1 MGQSRGS
8 GSLARC
14 ILLLSS
20 ASLASALSAAIG
32 APRSLHSLPNRHGN
46 AAHIVRIRS
55 DVRPVMAMSESQLRA
70 PPMPKPARAV
80 AFGAAAQQTSKASSR
95 LQATAT
101 DISVAQTSIN
111 LVKSIVGAG
120 ALTLPSGL
128 AYLMETGASPA
139 MAMAIGVALVLS
151 FGVFSA
157 YGFYLIGESCAKS
170 GAKTYQ
176 EVWSTMVGRESSWLP
191 AVASLTLCG
200 TGAVGCLAVIGDTFA
215 DVLSA
220 LLSLPADTFD
230 PHALL
235 SGISLALLLPLCMLP
250 SLAPLSIASLLG
262 VVGIAGT
269 AVAMLMRVV
278 DGTYPTPFGTYPTP
292 FGTYPTPFSPSAGSG
307 VASVAVDGAAR
318 GAARGAASAATSAA
332 AGAAAG
338 AADGFE
344 GAFAMGAEALG
355 TTAASVADAGLLA
368 AADATAAAT
377 AGTMALA
384 GDAAALASA
393 SSALPTLGG
402 VAFFVS
408 LLSNAFLAHY
418 SAPAYFDQ
426 LEGES
431 TEHRL
436 RSFKSVVTSAFSAS
450 GLLLLLVTLAGF
462 ATFGAASEPMILNS
476 YATDDPL
483 ALLARAG
490 VGICVLCEF
499 PLLERPF
506 RQTLGE
512 LMGAPHATPLAT
524 ALSVG
529 LITALAAAGARLDLI
544 SALGGASGGS
554 FLIYVAPALMA
565 LSVGGEIERGPALR
579 MLIAIGGLLGA
590 LGVFEVVSSAL

>member
-70 PPMPKPARAV
+70 PPMPKPASAV

-278 DGTYPTPFGTYPTP
+278 DGTYPTPF
-292 FGTYPTPFSPSAGSG
+292 SPSAGSG

-318 GAARGAASAATSAA
+318 GAASGAASAATS
-332 AGAAAG
+332 AAAG

-384 GDAAALASA
+384 GNAAALASA

-512 LMGAPHATPLAT
+512 LMGAPHATLLAT

>member
-70 PPMPKPARAV
+70 PPMPKPASAV

-278 DGTYPTPFGTYPTP
+278 DGTYPP
-292 FGTYPTPFSPSAGSG
+292 PFSPSAGSG

-318 GAARGAASAATSAA
+318 GAASEAASGAASTA

-368 AADATAAAT
+368 AADAAAAAT

>member
-278 DGTYPTPFGTYPTP
+278 DGTYPTPFTS
-292 FGTYPTPFSPSAGSG
+292 FSPSAGSG

-318 GAARGAASAATSAA
+318 GAASGAASAATSAA

>member
-70 PPMPKPARAV
+70 PPMPKPVSAV

-128 AYLMETGASPA
+128 AHLMETGASPA

-170 GAKTYQ
+170 GAKTYL

-235 SGISLALLLPLCMLP
+235 SGISLVLLLPLCMLP
-250 SLAPLSIASLLG
+250 SLAPISIASLLG

-278 DGTYPTPFGTYPTP
+278 DGTYPP
-292 FGTYPTPFSPSAGSG
+292 PFSPSAGSG

-318 GAARGAASAATSAA
+318 GAASGAASAAASAT
-332 AGAAAG
+332 
-338 AADGFE
+338 DGFE

-512 LMGAPHATPLAT
+512 LMGAPHATPLTT

-565 LSVGGEIERGPALR
+565 LSVGGEIERRPTLR
-579 MLIAIGGLLGA
+579 MLVAIGGLLGT

>member
-70 PPMPKPARAV
+70 PPMPKPASAV

-278 DGTYPTPFGTYPTP
+278 DGTYPTPF
-292 FGTYPTPFSPSAGSG
+292 SPSAGSG

-318 GAARGAASAATSAA
+318 GAASGAASAATS
-332 AGAAAG
+332 AAAG

-384 GDAAALASA
+384 GNAAALASA

-524 ALSVG
+524 ALSVA